1 MTETLEKEILEE
13 EKNSKTTIF
22 ETELFKEVYK
32 SIAEVKGEIRT
43 ELKDVLIS
51 GLKKFV
57 EENTCNTD
65 SVNWESVEIAFYAG
79 IATVLGGDV
88 FSSIKKENKK
98 KILTDIEK
106 RIIRKENFIG
116 FDIEFIDSNEKG
128 KTILPKEQYD
138 ELILSG
144 KTMDEI
150 VKSIL
155 PEDKKIKSVCPM
167 TTADLD
173 KWLDISADQILKGEK
188 R

>member
-1 MTETLEKEILEE
+1 M
-13 EKNSKTTIF
+13 
-22 ETELFKEVYK
+22 
-32 SIAEVKGEIRT
+32 
-43 ELKDVLIS
+43 
-51 GLKKFV
+51 
-57 EENTCNTD
+57 
-65 SVNWESVEIAFYAG
+65 
-79 IATVLGGDV
+79 LGGDV

>member
-1 MTETLEKEILEE
+1 MTETLEKEVLEE
-13 EKNSKTTIF
+13 EKKSETTIF
-22 ETELFKEVYK
+22 ETELFKDVFRCI
-32 SIAEVKGEIRT
+32 SDVKGELRT
-43 ELKDVLIS
+43 ELKDILIS
-51 GLKKFV
+51 GLQKFV
-57 EENTCNTD
+57 NESICNTE
-65 SVNWESVEIAFYAG
+65 SINWEAVEIAFYAG

-116 FDIEFIDSNEKG
+116 FDIEFVDSNEKG

-155 PEDKKIKSVCPM
+155 PEDKKIKSVCPI